1 MALKV
6 LQDTRHIRVG
16 LNPNFLRMQERPPIL
31 RREDRVNN
39 QVGRD
44 WGIEYDNNISIRSNQ
59 CDSDALSGR
68 FPCACRSQGRS
79 PGLFS
84 VRPSGDWSRP
94 EKMSKLHCAGGDA
107 RVLSLDICHRPKGEN
122 RTAHGLQ
129 PWERRPRENRPE
141 RAAECRASFPKITFV
156 ESDSMAFQKL
166 TKLFLVRKFAVM
178 LSLMRNVGGNTLYV
192 RLAY

>member
-94 EKMSKLHCAGGDA
+94 EKMSKLHARAGTPALNG
-107 RVLSLDICHRPKGEN
+107 RGRPFYITPTPTRRHALHPTFPCGQLLP
-122 RTAHGLQ
+122 LQ
-129 PWERRPRENRPE
+129 WPAKEKPLPKRQGRRPDRDLP
-141 RAAECRASFPKITFV
+141 
-156 ESDSMAFQKL
+156 Q
-166 TKLFLVRKFAVM
+166 
-178 LSLMRNVGGNTLYV
+178 G
-192 RLAY
+192 